1 MLGGIEGGGT
11 KFVCGFGTGPDDLTT
26 AEFPTSTPDITLAN
40 VLAFFKANT
49 AASLSAV
56 GIGSFGPVD
65 LDPASPSYGH
75 ITSTP
80 KAGWEDYNVVS
91 AIEDALGVPAALDT
105 DVNVALLGEARWGAA
120 RGLSDAVYLT
130 IGTGVGGAALVHG
143 KVVHGLLHPEIG
155 HLHLPHDRLRDPFP
169 GRCPYHADCLE
180 GLAAGPAMQ
189 ARWGAPAG
197 TLPADHPAW
206 ELEAHYLAL
215 ALVNLTV
222 TLSPRR
228 ILLGGGVMQ
237 QSHLFPLVRAEFS
250 RLLNNYIRRRE
261 LTEDLDQYIQP
272 PQLRGRAGV
281 LGGLVLA
288 EQAARCPR

>member
-1 MLGGIEGGGT
+1 
-11 KFVCGFGTGPDDLTT
+11 
-26 AEFPTSTPDITLAN
+26 
-40 VLAFFKANT
+40 
-49 AASLSAV
+49 
-56 GIGSFGPVD
+56 
-65 LDPASPSYGH
+65 
-75 ITSTP
+75 
-80 KAGWEDYNVVS
+80 
-91 AIEDALGVPAALDT
+91 
-105 DVNVALLGEARWGAA
+105 
-120 RGLSDAVYLT
+120 
-130 IGTGVGGAALVHG
+130 
-143 KVVHGLLHPEIG
+143 LLHPEIG

-189 ARWGAPAG
+189 ARWGAPAD

-237 QSHLFPLVRAEFS
+237 QSHLFPLIRAEFS

-272 PQLRGRAGV
+272 PQLGGRAGV

-288 EQAARCPR
+288 EQAARCSR